1 MAWPT
6 SSPGAI
12 SGEATSARLNLPE
25 RTTLTDLRAR
35 PANELPGVGPKI
47 AAALKDLGIVSLA
60 DLVSH
65 YPSRHEDLSN
75 VKKISD
81 LRVGERATVVGRVV
95 STRGVGK
102 PVRGRSP
109 GFSVQLYDGTGYI
122 PATVWG
128 RGWLQSQLVPDTWVL
143 VSGEVQRRYGIQIA
157 AKSLEVIED
166 RDAQGG
172 GENGPHAGRFVPVYP
187 VNKGIQARRMR
198 TLIHRAL
205 DEAGR
210 VLEPLPAEVLARH
223 RLPNLHDAMHEVH
236 FPSERKR
243 LKAAMRRL
251 IFHEL
256 FLIQTGL
263 AARKARIER
272 TERGGRH
279 VGDGSL
285 LNPYLKALPFGLTGA
300 QERVIEEV
308 LADMRS
314 EKPMRRLVQG
324 DVGSGKTVV
333 AVAAMLSA
341 VESGGQGAL
350 MAPTEVLAEQHYL
363 SVSAALAGLPVRVAL
378 LTGSQGAAERR
389 EMLDLVRSGE
399 AHVVIGTHALI
410 QKGVEFRDLSLV
422 VVDEQHRFGVGQRMV
437 FKEKG
442 TLPDTMVMTATPIPR
457 TLSLT
462 LYGDLEVS
470 VIDELPPGRKPVETR
485 MVDLAEREDAYEAV
499 RRELEDGRQAY
510 VICPLVEESEA
521 LEDVR
526 AAEELYDELVGEIY
540 PDRKVGLLHGRMKAQ
555 EKREV
560 MAAFRAGEI
569 EVLVA
574 TVVVEVGV
582 DIPNASAIVIEG
594 AERFGLS
601 QLHQLRGRV
610 CRGLHPPKCYLI
622 GEPKTED
629 SRSRL
634 EALCEHQDGFKLS
647 EVDLAIRGEGT
658 LFGSRQSGMPDLKVA
673 KLLRDIDILV
683 EARREAFEL
692 VAKDPTL
699 KSPDHRPLRR
709 EIRELLGADVEW
721 LFRE

>member
-6 SSPGAI
+6 SRSDAPAGA
-12 SGEATSARLNLPE
+12 RPE
-25 RTTLTDLRAR
+25 PSVRTTLTELRSR
-35 PANELPGVGPKI
+35 PVTELPGVGPRI
-47 AAALKDLGIVSLA
+47 EAALKDLGITSLA
-60 DLVSH
+60 DMISH

-75 VKKISD
+75 VKRISE

-95 STRGVGK
+95 STRPVGK

-109 GFSVQLYDGTGYI
+109 GFSVQLYDGAGYL
-122 PATVWG
+122 PVTVWG
-128 RGWLQSQLVPDTWVL
+128 RSWLLSQLLPDVR
-143 VSGEVQRRYGIQIA
+143 VVASGEVQRRYGIQLV
-157 AKSLEVIED
+157 AKSIEVIED
-166 RDAQGG
+166 PASADGVDA
-172 GENGPHAGRFVPVYP
+172 GPHAGRFVPVYP

-205 DEAGR
+205 DAAGR
-210 VLEPLPAEVLARH
+210 VLDPLPAEVLARH
-223 RLPNLHDAMHEVH
+223 NLPNLHDAVHEIH
-236 FPSERKR
+236 FPTERAR
-243 LKAAMRRL
+243 LTNALRRL

-263 AARKARIER
+263 AARKARLEASEI
-272 TERGGRH
+272 GSRH
-279 VGDGSL
+279 PGDGSL
-285 LNPYLKALPFGLTGA
+285 LNPYLKGLPFGLTGA
-300 QERVIEEV
+300 QERVIQEL

-314 EKPMRRLVQG
+314 ERPMRRLLQG

-333 AVAAMLSA
+333 AVAALLTA
-341 VESGGQGAL
+341 VEAGGQGAI

-363 SVSAALAGLPVRVAL
+363 TVSSSLHYLPINVVL
-378 LTGSQGAAERR
+378 LTGSLGASERR
-389 EMLDLVRSGE
+389 ATLE
-399 AHVVIGTHALI
+399 AIQNGTAQIVIETHTLI
-410 QKGVEFRDLSLV
+410 QKGVEFNDLSLV
-422 VVDEQHRFGVGQRMV
+422 VVDEQHRFGVGQRTV
-437 FKEKG
+437 FREKG
-442 TLPDTMVMTATPIPR
+442 TTPDALVMTATPIPR

-470 VIDELPPGRKPVETR
+470 LIDELPPGRMPVETR
-485 MVDLAEREDAYEAV
+485 VVDLAERPVAYEEV
-499 RRELEDGRQAY
+499 ERELEQGRQAY

-526 AAEELYDELVGEIY
+526 AAEELYDELAREIF
-540 PDRKVGLLHGRMKAQ
+540 PERRVGLLHGRMRAQ

-560 MAAFRAGEI
+560 MASFRAGET

-582 DIPNASAIVIEG
+582 DVPNASAIVIEG

-610 CRGLHPPKCYLI
+610 CRGLHPPKCYLVA
-622 GEPKTED
+622 EPKTED
-629 SRSRL
+629 AEQRL
-634 EALCEHQDGFKLS
+634 EALSKYQDGFKLS

-658 LFGSRQSGMPDLKVA
+658 LFGSRQSGLPDLKVA

-683 EARREAFEL
+683 EARREAFAL
-692 VAKDPTL
+692 VAGDPKL
-699 KSPDHRPLRR
+699 RRADHRPLRR
-709 EIRELLGADVEW
+709 EVRELLGADVEW

>member
-1 MAWPT
+1 MAW
-6 SSPGAI
+6 AI
-12 SGEATSARLNLPE
+12 SSSAATAPE
-25 RTTLTDLRAR
+25 TAHPIVQRVTLADLRAR
-35 PANELPGVGPKI
+35 PLTEIPGIGPRI
-47 AAALKDLGIVSLA
+47 EASLEQLGIVSLA

-75 VKKISD
+75 VKRISE

-95 STRGVGK
+95 SVRPVGR

-109 GFSVQLYDGTGYI
+109 GFAAQLYDGTGYI

-128 RGWLQSQLVPDTWVL
+128 RHWLAGQLTPDVRVV
-143 VSGEVQRRYGIQIA
+143 VSGEVQRRYGIQIV
-157 AKSLEVIED
+157 AKSIEVVDED
-166 RDAQGG
+166 PTEPGDGF
-172 GENGPHAGRFVPVYP
+172 GPHAGRFVPVYP

-198 TLIHRAL
+198 TLIHRSL
-205 DEAGR
+205 DAAGR
-210 VLEPLPAEVLARH
+210 ILDPLPAEILLNQN
-223 RLPNLHDAMHEVH
+223 LPNLHDSIHEVH
-236 FPSERKR
+236 FPTDRPR

-256 FLIQTGL
+256 FIIQTGL
-263 AARKARIER
+263 AARKMRLEK
-272 TERGGRH
+272 TEFGGRH
-279 VGDGSL
+279 EGDGRL
-285 LNPYLKALPFGLTGA
+285 LNPFLKGLPFGLTGA

-308 LADMRS
+308 LVDMRL

-324 DVGSGKTVV
+324 DVGSGKTAV
-333 AVAAMLSA
+333 AVAGLLSA

-363 SVSAALAGLPVRVAL
+363 SISSAFADLPVKVVL
-378 LTGSQGAAERR
+378 LTGSLSASERKTALDAVAA
-389 EMLDLVRSGE
+389 GE
-399 AHVVIGTHALI
+399 ADVVIGTHALI
-410 QKGVEFRDLSLV
+410 QKGVEFRDLSLI
-422 VVDEQHRFGVGQRMV
+422 VVDEQHRFGVSQRTV
-437 FKEKG
+437 FREKG
-442 TLPDTMVMTATPIPR
+442 TMPDTLVMTATPIPR

-470 VIDELPPGRKPVETR
+470 VIDELPPGRKPVETSLL
-485 MVDLAEREDAYEAV
+485 DLSGRVAAYEAV
-499 RRELEDGRQAY
+499 REELEGGRQAY

-526 AAEELYDELVGEIY
+526 AAEELFEELSEDVF
-540 PDRKVGLLHGRMKAQ
+540 PDRKVGLLHGRMKAD
-555 EKREV
+555 EKRRV
-560 MAAFRAGEI
+560 MAAFRSREI

-582 DIPNASAIVIEG
+582 DVPNASAIVIEG

-610 CRGLHPPKCYLI
+610 CRGLHPPKCFLI
-622 GEPKTED
+622 AEPKTD
-629 SRSRL
+629 DAAKRL
-634 EALCEHQDGFKLS
+634 DALCEHQDGFELS
-647 EVDLAIRGEGT
+647 EVDLRIRGEGT

-683 EARREAFEL
+683 EARREAFAL
-692 VAKDPTL
+692 VAGDPTL
-699 KSPDHRPLRR
+699 KKPTHRPLRR
-709 EIRELLGADVEW
+709 EVKDLLGANIEW